1 MDNLTKEYRRKNMRN
16 IRSKDTMP
24 EKIIMRELQKRG
36 IYFAKNVSSIAGK
49 PDIVF
54 RRKKVAVFID
64 SDFWHRHPKR
74 FIMPKTNVKYWR
86 NKIKSN
92 QLRDKKVN
100 KYLMKDGWEVMR
112 IWEYDIKRNTN
123 RCVNKIVEE
132 IGGSYGKR
140 RMGSKV

>member
-16 IRSKDTMP
+16 IRSKDTIP
-24 EKIIMRELQKRG
+24 EKLIMRGLRKRG
-36 IYFAKNVSSIAGK
+36 IYFAKYVSSMPGK

-54 RRKKVAVFID
+54 RKKKVAVFID
-64 SDFWHRHPKR
+64 SDFWHYHPKR
-74 FIMPKTNVKYWR
+74 FIMPKSNVKYWR
-86 NKIKSN
+86 NKIRAN
-92 QLRDKKVN
+92 QLRDKKVTRHL
-100 KYLMKDGWEVMR
+100 KKDGWEVMR

-123 RCVNKIVEE
+123 KCVNKIVKE